1 MSGYWDPHIERMPLE
16 DLHSL
21 QEDRLK
27 FVVRYVYDHSAFYRR
42 RFKEAGIMP
51 EDIKTLADVA
61 KLPFTKKAD
70 LRDNYPTGMFSA
82 PKNQVVRYHVS
93 SGTTGKPT
101 VAGYTR
107 DDIETWAELMAR
119 ALTGAGASADSIIQI
134 TWGYGLF
141 TGGLGGHYGAEKI
154 GAAVLPASGGNTRR
168 QIMLMHDYGTTLLGC
183 TPSYALVMYE
193 EFMES
198 GLDRSQFRFKTG
210 LFGAEPWSENMRKEI
225 ESKWEID
232 AYDVYGMTELIG
244 PGVASECAGKN
255 GLHLAE
261 DHFLA
266 EIIDPD
272 SGEVLPY
279 GSHGELVITSL
290 TKQALPLVRYRT
302 RDLTRINREPCECG
316 RTHAR
321 IQKILGRSD
330 DMLIIRGVN
339 VFPSMVE
346 SILLQIPGIEPQY
359 QLVVNRV
366 SNLDRLEVQVE
377 VSEGVF
383 SDEVR
388 KLEELEARITRD
400 LDSGLGISVRV
411 RLVEPR
417 SIERSEGKAK
427 RIIDNRKL

>member
-1 MSGYWDPHIERMPLE
+1 MIWNRELECMPRE
-16 DLHSL
+16 DLDKL
-21 QEDRLK
+21 QLSRLK
-27 FVVRYVYDHSAFYRR
+27 DTVSRAYHSVPAFRT
-42 RFKEAGIMP
+42 KMDQAGVKP
-51 EDIKTLADVA
+51 QDINNLADL
-61 KLPFTKKAD
+61 KYLPFLTKQD
-70 LRDNYPTGMFSA
+70 FRDNYPFGLLAVPMRD
-82 PKNQVVRYHVS
+82 VVRIQSS

-107 DDIETWAELMAR
+107 DDIENWAELMAR
-119 ALTGAGASADSIIQI
+119 ALTSAGATADSIIQI

-168 QIMLMHDYGTTLLGC
+168 QIMLMNDYGTTLLGC

-193 EFMES
+193 EFLEA
-198 GLDRSQFRFKTG
+198 GLDRSDLKFKAG

-244 PGVASECAGKN
+244 PGVATECAYKD

-266 EIIDPD
+266 EIIDPE

-302 RDLTRINREPCECG
+302 RDLTQIDRHTCACG

-359 QLVVNRV
+359 QLVVDRV
-366 SNLDRLEVQVE
+366 GNLDRLEVQVE
-377 VSEGVF
+377 VSEGIF

-388 KLEELEARITRD
+388 RLEELESKITRE

-417 SIERSEGKAK
+417 TIERSEGKAK
-427 RIIDNRKL
+427 RIIDNRKI

>member
-1 MSGYWDPHIERMPLE
+1 MIWNKEKECMPREEL
-16 DLHSL
+16 DKL
-21 QEDRLK
+21 QLSRLK
-27 FVVRYVYDHSAFYRR
+27 ETVFRAYSFVPAYRS
-42 RFKEAGIMP
+42 KMDAAGVKP
-51 EDIKTLADVA
+51 QDINNLADL
-61 KLPFTKKAD
+61 KYLPFLTKQD
-70 LRDNYPTGMFSA
+70 FRDNYPFGLLAVPMRD
-82 PKNQVVRYHVS
+82 VVRIQSS

>member
-1 MSGYWDPHIERMPLE
+1 MRD
-16 DLHSL
+16 
-21 QEDRLK
+21 
-27 FVVRYVYDHSAFYRR
+27 VVRIQS
-42 RFKEAGIMP
+42 
-51 EDIKTLADVA
+51 
-61 KLPFTKKAD
+61 
-70 LRDNYPTGMFSA
+70 
-82 PKNQVVRYHVS
+82 S

-101 VAGYTR
+101 VAAYTR
-107 DDIETWAELMAR
+107 NDIENWARLWPGPDR
-119 ALTGAGASADSIIQI
+119 AGATLTRSYRLPGATDCSPGIGSPLWGGKDSSSIAR
-134 TWGYGLF
+134 F
-141 TGGLGGHYGAEKI
+141 R
-154 GAAVLPASGGNTRR
+154 GNTRR

-193 EFMES
+193 EFLRS
-198 GLDRSQFRFKTG
+198 GLNRSEFRFKSG

-244 PGVASECAGKN
+244 PGVASECACKN

-279 GSHGELVITSL
+279 GERGELVITSL
-290 TKQALPLVRYRT
+290 TKEALPLVRYRT
-302 RDLTRINREPCECG
+302 RDLTRILREPCACG

-321 IQKILGRSD
+321 IEKILGRSD

-359 QLVVNRV
+359 QLVVDRV
-366 SNLDRLEVQVE
+366 NNLDRLEVQVE
-377 VSEGVF
+377 VSEKTF

-388 KLEELEARITRD
+388 RLKSLRPNHPRI
-400 LDSGLGISVRV
+400 GQ
-411 RLVEPR
+411 
-417 SIERSEGKAK
+417 
-427 RIIDNRKL
+427 RIGCVS

>member
-1 MSGYWDPHIERMPLE
+1 MIWNKEQECMPREEL
-16 DLHSL
+16 DKL
-21 QEDRLK
+21 QLSRLK
-27 FVVRYVYDHSAFYRR
+27 DTVSRVYDSVPAY
-42 RFKEAGIMP
+42 KSKMDEAGVNP
-51 EDIKTLADVA
+51 RDINNLADL
-61 KLPFTKKAD
+61 KYLPFLTKQD
-70 LRDNYPTGMFSA
+70 FRDNYPFGLLAVPMRD
-82 PKNQVVRYHVS
+82 VVRIQSS

-101 VAGYTR
+101 VAGYTQH
-107 DDIETWAELMAR
+107 DIENWAELMAR
-119 ALTGAGASADSIIQI
+119 ALTGAGATADSIIQI

-168 QIMLMHDYGTTLLGC
+168 QVMLMHDYGTTLLGC

-193 EFMES
+193 EFLKS
-198 GLDRSQFRFKTG
+198 GLDRSEFKFKSG

-244 PGVASECAGKN
+244 PGVASECACKQ

-272 SGEVLPY
+272 SGAVLPY
-279 GSHGELVITSL
+279 GERGELVITSL

-302 RDLTRINREPCECG
+302 RDLTQINRQPCACG

-359 QLVVNRV
+359 QLVVDRV
-366 SNLDRLEVQVE
+366 NNLDRLEVQVE
-377 VSEGVF
+377 VSEQVF

-388 KLEELEARITRD
+388 RLEELEARISRE
-400 LDSGLGISVRV
+400 LDSGLGIAVRV

-417 SIERSEGKAK
+417 TIERSEGKAK

>member
-1 MSGYWDPHIERMPLE
+1 MIWNKELECMPREELE
-16 DLHSL
+16 KL
-21 QEDRLK
+21 QLSRLK
-27 FVVRYVYDHSAFYRR
+27 DTVSRVYSFVPAYRS
-42 RFKEAGIMP
+42 KMDEAGIKP
-51 EDIKTLADVA
+51 QDINTLADL
-61 KLPFTKKAD
+61 KYLPFLTKQD
-70 LRDNYPTGMFSA
+70 FRNNYPFGLLAVPMRD
-82 PKNQVVRYHVS
+82 VVRIQSS

-101 VAGYTR
+101 VAAYTSN
-107 DDIETWAELMAR
+107 DIDNWAEVMAR
-119 ALTGAGASADSIIQI
+119 ALTGAGASSDSVIQV

-141 TGGLGGHYGAEKI
+141 TGGLGAHYGAEKI

-183 TPSYALVMYE
+183 TPSYALVMHE
-193 EFMES
+193 ELMQS
-198 GLDRSQFRFKTG
+198 GLDRSEFRIKSG
-210 LFGAEPWSENMRKEI
+210 LFGAEPWSENMRKDI

-244 PGVASECAGKN
+244 PGVAAECACKN

-266 EIIDPD
+266 EIINPD

-279 GSHGELVITSL
+279 GERGELVITSL
-290 TKQALPLVRYRT
+290 TKEALPVVRYRT
-302 RDLTRINREPCECG
+302 RDLTRIYRETCACG

-321 IQKILGRSD
+321 IEKILGRSD

-359 QLVVNRV
+359 QLVVDRV
-366 SNLDRLEVQVE
+366 NNLDRLEVQVE
-377 VSEGVF
+377 VSENTF

-427 RIIDNRKL
+427 RIIDNRKF

>member
-1 MSGYWDPHIERMPLE
+1 
-16 DLHSL
+16 
-21 QEDRLK
+21 
-27 FVVRYVYDHSAFYRR
+27 
-42 RFKEAGIMP
+42 
-51 EDIKTLADVA
+51 
-61 KLPFTKKAD
+61 
-70 LRDNYPTGMFSA
+70 
-82 PKNQVVRYHVS
+82 
-93 SGTTGKPT
+93 
-101 VAGYTR
+101 
-107 DDIETWAELMAR
+107 MAR
-119 ALTGAGASADSIIQI
+119 ALTGAGATPDSVIQV

-141 TGGLGGHYGAEKI
+141 TGGLGAHYGAEKI

-193 EFMES
+193 EFLRS
-198 GLDRSQFRFKTG
+198 GLNRSEFRFKSG

-244 PGVASECAGKN
+244 PGVASECACKN

-279 GSHGELVITSL
+279 GERGELVITSL
-290 TKQALPLVRYRT
+290 TKEALPLVRYRT
-302 RDLTRINREPCECG
+302 RDLTRILREPCACG

-321 IQKILGRSD
+321 IEKILGRSD

-359 QLVVNRV
+359 QLVVDRV
-366 SNLDRLEVQVE
+366 NNLDRLEVQVE
-377 VSEGVF
+377 VSEKTF

-388 KLEELEARITRD
+388 RLEELEARITRE
-400 LDSGLGISVRV
+400 LDSGLGVSVKV

-417 SIERSEGKAK
+417 SIARSEGKAK
-427 RIIDNRKL
+427 RIIDNR

>member
-1 MSGYWDPHIERMPLE
+1 MKYWNKEAECMPREELE
-16 DLHSL
+16 KL
-21 QEDRLK
+21 QLRRLK
-27 FVVRYVYDHSAFYRR
+27 ETVFRAYSFVPAYQAKMDQ
-42 RFKEAGIMP
+42 AGVKP
-51 EDIKTLADVA
+51 QDIQTLSDL
-61 KLPFTKKAD
+61 KYLPFLVKQD
-70 LRDNYPTGMFSA
+70 FRDNYPFGLLAVPMRDI
-82 PKNQVVRYHVS
+82 VRIQSS

-107 DDIETWAELMAR
+107 NDIDTWAELMAR
-119 ALTGAGASADSIIQI
+119 GLTNAGATQDSVIQI

-168 QIMLMHDYGTTLLGC
+168 QVMLMHDYGTTLLGC
-183 TPSYALVMYE
+183 TPSYALVMHE
-193 EFMES
+193 EFLES
-198 GLDRSQFRFKTG
+198 GLDRSEFKFKSG

-225 ESKWEID
+225 ENKWEID

-244 PGVASECAGKN
+244 PGVAIECAYKN

-261 DHFLA
+261 DHFIA
-266 EIIDPD
+266 EIIDPET
-272 SGEVLPY
+272 GEVLPE

-290 TKQALPLVRYRT
+290 TKEALPLLRYRT
-302 RDLTRINREPCECG
+302 RDLTMINRETCSCG
-316 RTHAR
+316 RTHGR

-330 DMLIIRGVN
+330 DMIIIRGVN
-339 VFPSMVE
+339 VFPSMIE

-359 QLVVNRV
+359 QLMVDRV
-366 SNLDRLEVQVE
+366 GNLDRMEVQVE

-388 KLEELEARITRD
+388 KLEELEHRITRE

-427 RIIDNRKL
+427 RIIDNRRI

>member
-1 MSGYWDPHIERMPLE
+1 MIWNKEKECMPREEL
-16 DLHSL
+16 DKL
-21 QEDRLK
+21 QLSRLK
-27 FVVRYVYDHSAFYRR
+27 ETVFRAYSFVPAYRS
-42 RFKEAGIMP
+42 KMDAAGVKP
-51 EDIKTLADVA
+51 QDINNLADL
-61 KLPFTKKAD
+61 KYLPFLTKQD
-70 LRDNYPTGMFSA
+70 FRDNYPFGLLAVPMRD
-82 PKNQVVRYHVS
+82 VVRIQSS

-388 KLEELEARITRD
+388 RLEELEARITRD